1 MNYDTSM
8 LVGYTG
14 FVGSNI
20 AAKRDFTYKINSKN
34 NQEAFGKNPD
44 LLIYAGL
51 RAEKFLANNDPDKDM
66 ATINEAFE
74 QIKKINPKKLVLIS
88 TVDVYKTPVDV
99 DENTEID
106 TENLAAYGLNRY
118 RLEQMVRAEYP
129 DALII
134 RLPGL
139 FGINLKKNFIYDY
152 IHVIPSMLKA
162 AKFEELSESSD
173 LIRDSYELLD
183 NGFYKCIAPTD
194 ELKEEFRR
202 AGFSALNFTDSRGV
216 FQFYNLANLMGDI
229 ETALENDIRLLNIA
243 TQPVSVSEVYSALQE
258 GEFVN
263 EILDR
268 PPYYNYRSVHAK
280 TFGGRDGYFCDK
292 GQVLKDIVEFVN
304 ACQRS

>member
-1 MNYDTSM
+1 MNYNTTM

-20 AAKRDFTYKINSKN
+20 AAKKEFTYKINSKN

-51 RAEKFLANNDPDKDM
+51 RAEKFLANSDPDRDM
-66 ATINEAFE
+66 ETINEAFE

-88 TVDVYKTPVDV
+88 TVDVYKNPVDV

-118 RLEQMVRAEYP
+118 RLEQMVRQEYP

-152 IHVIPSMLKA
+152 INVIPSMLKA
-162 AKFEELSESSD
+162 NKYEELSAISD
-173 LIRDSYELLD
+173 LIKNSYEQLE
-183 NGFYKCIAPTD
+183 NGFYKCMAKSE
-194 ELKEEFRR
+194 ELKAEFKKV
-202 AGFSALNFTDSRGV
+202 GFSALNFTDSRGV
-216 FQFYNLANLMGDI
+216 FQFYNLGNLMSDI
-229 ETALENDIRLLNIA
+229 ETALDNDIRLLNIA
-243 TQPVSVSEVYSALQE
+243 TEPVSVAECYSVLDG

-263 EILDR
+263 EILDN
-268 PPYYNYRSVHAK
+268 PPYYNYKSVHASL
-280 TFGGRDGYFCDK
+280 FGGADGYFSNK
-292 GQVLKDIVEFVN
+292 QEILEEIIRFVN
-304 ACQRS
+304 ND